1 MYQLVENV
9 DIDYIKENKA
19 YRNDEFIGYVEDGMF
34 FDTEEKYDYFLHQ
47 TDV

>member
-1 MYQLVENV
+1 MYQLVKNV
-9 DIDYIKENKA
+9 DIEYVNGNKA

-34 FDTEEKYDYFLHQ
+34 FNTEEKYDFFLHQ